1 MDTVCGVFDC
11 PKQASLECTCKDNY
25 IFCKGH
31 MKKHSA
37 LIGCYSKSLNQAITM
52 SIIKKKQNALNNLC
66 IESIQ
71 LANLLIIEISNLLEE
86 NLAYI
91 NKKKNQIRNLI
102 SSKQNEKVDNIIS
115 WAENL
120 QLLKRKRADFIRGIK
135 NLLRIDQNSA
145 NEVTYIE
152 KLKIKIQK
160 LESFFEEANNINKT
174 QEKKLNKY
182 KVKNITKS
190 NEIKELKKKYN
201 ESNEKLDTAKK
212 EIYDLKAINLEN
224 QKVIKNYE
232 AEKVLYHKKYFDAC
246 QKINILEK
254 ELAQIE
260 NVSNE
265 KNNTLKISST
275 QKLLRVDKLESELKE
290 TETFF
295 EQANSKNK
303 QLENEITKYN
313 KDIQDKKDKKIKQDK
328 QNKIKQYESLLHN
341 RQKSF
346 DVVNI
351 RNEALERN
359 IFKKSIDEANE
370 IIATSNENILS
381 PIKKSLIQSRGSTQN
396 IKPKFVSQSVG
407 NY

>member
-370 IIATSNENILS
+370 IITTSNENILS